1 MVQLQVATRDHVNRS
16 CIDEAIEKGSKI
28 ETDMQVSHTLDVSDS
43 DATDSTKSSSTSRV
57 LLLAFCL
64 AFGNMVWSILTNS
77 MIVMLDNLSDSLHV
91 TENNLQ
97 WILNSLQLPFVSYTG
112 MLSIADLRNEC
123 D

>member
-1 MVQLQVATRDHVNRS
+1 MIQPQLATQGNDERS
-16 CIDEAIEKGSKI
+16 CKDEAIERRSKI
-28 ETDMQVSHTLDVSDS
+28 ETGMQVSPTADVSES
-43 DATDSTKSSSTSRV
+43 GATVSKISPSVSRI

-97 WILNSLQLPFVSYTG
+97 WILNSLQLPFVSHTDVRSSPDFRDEY
-112 MLSIADLRNEC
+112 
-123 D
+123 